1 MEGHF
6 RMGRSKE
13 MRGKAAAWAV
23 FLLCLLLLSLAA
35 TPYSSAADHAL
46 MAVRFTIVI
55 VLSVLVVR
63 QRWRHRH
70 DLEGQEP
77 QSRPDSAE
85 GFLQRCRRWYYDEP
99 KR

>member
-1 MEGHF
+1 VEDHF
-6 RMGRSKE
+6 RAGRSNE
-13 MRGKAAAWAV
+13 MKGKAAAWAV

-46 MAVRFTIVI
+46 MAVRFAIVI
-55 VLSVLVVR
+55 VLSVIVVH

-70 DLEGQEP
+70 DLEGQER
-77 QSRPDSAE
+77 QSRSDAAE
-85 GFLQRCRRWYYDEP
+85 SLLRRCRRWYYDEP